1 MRADGWEEG
10 GVTGG
15 FWKLREADSDVTN
28 TVIDAREKVGRD
40 VSQPPPHPSHLPRLL
55 IDFCKC
61 PTIAQFK

>member
-40 VSQPPPHPSHLPRLL
+40 VSQPHPSHLPRLL
-55 IDFCKC
+55 PAK
-61 PTIAQFK
+61 